1 MSDDSMH
8 NSNASAT
15 YHEDIYEGI
24 YILHDDNGLAMIVVH
39 LFDYVY
45 IETVAGSGPIVL
57 KLPHSLIHYKHYL
70 CKLHHSAFVC
80 AFYRY

>member
-1 MSDDSMH
+1 
-8 NSNASAT
+8 
-15 YHEDIYEGI
+15 
-24 YILHDDNGLAMIVVH
+24 MIVVH